1 MSASCISSCAIPVA
15 FIVLVLL
22 VWQKMQ
28 HERAQYEALHPSEK
42 VVALTVIQA
51 ARLREEQVGF
61 ELSDSKTPELPQ
73 GKPRHARV
81 DSASTSCADY

>member
-1 MSASCISSCAIPVA
+1 MSANCISACAIPFA
-15 FIVLVLL
+15 FVVLMLL

-28 HERAQYEALHPSEK
+28 QERAQYEALHPSEK

-61 ELSDSKTPELPQ
+61 GLSDSNTPDLPR

-81 DSASTSCADY
+81 DSASTSCVDY